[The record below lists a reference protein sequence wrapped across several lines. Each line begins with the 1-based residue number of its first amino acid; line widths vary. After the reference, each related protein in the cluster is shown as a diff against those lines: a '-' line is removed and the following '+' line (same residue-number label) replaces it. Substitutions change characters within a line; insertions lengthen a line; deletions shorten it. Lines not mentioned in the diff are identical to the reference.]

1 MKTFR
6 IIGTALMSV
15 LMCASF
21 TACSND
27 DDGSSGDDSGNKSGK
42 KLTKIVSTSPNY
54 NETYTFSYDSDGNLS
69 SAKCESLY
77 IDEEYGNE
85 TTVENYQ
92 FIWGDDVIKVKKEE
106 KQQYGED
113 HKWEDKEE
121 YMIYLRDGLV
131 QFSDKDET
139 YSYNSSKKFFKG
151 EDEFY
156 TTTAIWNGDKLM
168 AVESTEDGGEGA
180 NLTYKTSCQN
190 GYFPF
195 ISSIIDFGCEIL
207 FMAHPEIAGM
217 ETKQLP
223 ASQETFN
230 NMHEEEYSY
239 ITLTYEFDE
248 DGYISKVKADGNNA
262 FTLTWE

>member
-1 MKTFR
+1 
-6 IIGTALMSV
+6 MSV

-27 DDGSSGDDSGNKSGK
+27 DDGSSGDDSGDKSGK
-42 KLTKIVSTSPNY
+42 KLTKIFSTSPNY
-54 NETYTFSYDSDGNLS
+54 DERYTFSYDSDGNLS

-85 TTVENYQ
+85 TEVENYQ
-92 FIWGDDVIKVKKEE
+92 FIWGDDVIKVRKNVVFQSEGGYEWENEE
-106 KQQYGED
+106 D
-113 HKWEDKEE
+113 
-121 YMIYLRDGLV
+121 YMMYLRDGLV
-131 QFSDKDET
+131 QFSDNDKT
-139 YSYNSSKKFFKG
+139 YTYNNSKKFVKG
-151 EDEFY
+151 EDESY
-156 TTTAIWNGDKLM
+156 TTTAIWDKDKLM
-168 AVESTEDGGEGA
+168 AVESNDDGGEGA

-223 ASQETFN
+223 ASLETFN
-230 NMHEEEYSY
+230 DMYEEEYSY
-239 ITLTYEFDE
+239 ITFTYEFDKE
-248 DGYISKVKADGNNA
+248 GYISKINSEYTTY
-262 FTLTWE
+262 TLVWE